1 MEIILLKDVE
11 NLGHADSIVTV
22 KPGYARNFLI
32 PRGLA
37 SVASPANRNA
47 LQSRL
52 SAVESR
58 EARMLG
64 EFQAI
69 ANKLQSK
76 TLTIKTKSGTSGKI
90 FGSVTSVQILAAI
103 RDAFG
108 VEIERR
114 KISLPE
120 EVKML
125 GAYTA
130 NVDLSKQVK
139 AVVNFEVV
147 SEDAPAE
154 AAE

>member
-1 MEIILLKDVE
+1 MEIILLQDVE

-32 PRGLA
+32 PRGMA
-37 SVASPANRNA
+37 AVANPANRNA

-52 SAVESR
+52 QAQESR

-64 EFQAI
+64 EFQAM
-69 ANKLQSK
+69 ASQLQSK
-76 TLTIKTKSGTSGKI
+76 VLTIKTKAGTSGKI
-90 FGSVTSVQILAAI
+90 FGSITSVQVLAAI
-103 RDAFG
+103 REAFG

-114 KISLPE
+114 KITLPE

-125 GAYTA
+125 GSYTA

-147 SEDAPAE
+147 SEEAPA
-154 AAE
+154 ATAE

>member
-1 MEIILLKDVE
+1 MEIILLQDVD

-32 PRGLA
+32 PRGMA
-37 SVASPANRNA
+37 AVANPANRNA
-47 LQSRL
+47 LNSRL
-52 SAVESR
+52 GAQEAR

-69 ANKLQSK
+69 ADKLQGQ
-76 TLTIKTKSGTSGKI
+76 TLTIKTKAGTSGKI
-90 FGSVTSVQILAAI
+90 FGSITSVQVLAAI
-103 RDAFG
+103 RDTLG
-108 VEIERR
+108 VELERR

-130 NVDLSKQVK
+130 NIDLSKQVK

-147 SEDAPAE
+147 AE
-154 AAE
+154 ETVNG

>member
-1 MEIILLKDVE
+1 MEIILLQDVD

-32 PRGLA
+32 PRGMA
-37 SVASPANRNA
+37 AVANPANRNA

-52 SAVESR
+52 QAQESR

-69 ANKLQSK
+69 AGQLQSK
-76 TLTIKTKSGTSGKI
+76 VLTIKTKAGTSGKI
-90 FGSVTSVQILAAI
+90 FGSITSVQVLAAI
-103 RDAFG
+103 REAFG

-114 KISLPE
+114 KITLPE

-147 SEDAPAE
+147 SEEAPA
-154 AAE
+154 ATAE